1 MRKEVNLIK
10 FLKSKKHF
18 LRLFI
23 QKGHKSIKI
32 VPAITKPR
40 FPKKVL
46 INPIIN
52 NTAPTIKV
60 R

>member
-10 FLKSKKHF
+10 SLKSKKHF
-18 LRLFI
+18 LRLLI
-23 QKGHKSIKI
+23 QNGQKSIKT

-40 FPKKVL
+40 FPKNVA

-52 NTAPTIKV
+52 KIIPIMNV